1 MAWYSAWLLSVFSS
15 PGTGA
20 TFTVMVT
27 AAPSGGDFSRARL
40 AVALAFGRDLVDRV
54 AELIG
59 SPLPPAILTVTL
71 TSNSSLSPPLVN
83 LTEKVESG
91 A

>member
-1 MAWYSAWLLSVFSS
+1 
-15 PGTGA
+15 
-20 TFTVMVT
+20 MVT
-27 AAPSGGDFSRARL
+27 AAPSGGDCSRARL
-40 AVALAFGRDLVDRV
+40 AVALAPGATWSIVSLM
-54 AELIG
+54 LTG

-71 TSNSSLSPPLVN
+71 TSNSSFSPPLTN